1 MSLIKT
7 YLHQQMMT
15 SEQLDDLKSNYCE
28 MIMDG
33 MDMDTL
39 IQLAY
44 DLLMD
49 SYADS
54 TEAELK
60 EEILDL
66 YDEETLND
74 LMEEVK

>member
-1 MSLIKT
+1 MKLSKDQT
-7 YLHQQMMT
+7 K
-15 SEQLDDLKSNYCE
+15 QLAAAYCE
-28 MIMDG
+28 MIIDG
-33 MDMDTL
+33 MDLDTL
-39 IQLAY
+39 VTMCY

-49 SYADS
+49 AYENMDPDDI
-54 TEAELK
+54 K